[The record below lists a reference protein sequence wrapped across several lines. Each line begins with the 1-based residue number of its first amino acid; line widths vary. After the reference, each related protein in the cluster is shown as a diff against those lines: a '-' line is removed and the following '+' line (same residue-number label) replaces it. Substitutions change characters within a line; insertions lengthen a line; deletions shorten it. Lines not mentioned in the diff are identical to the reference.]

1 MEHLINEEMM
11 KVLEFAEEQGQIPN
25 FLRLK
30 RLSYKRSFFVV
41 DMIFNWYSLIS
52 TQTKDRQVII
62 IK

>member
-1 MEHLINEEMM
+1 MEQLIKEELM

-41 DMIFNWYSLIS
+41 EKIFNWYSLKL
-52 TQTKDRQVII
+52 TQTKDRQVS
-62 IK
+62 